1 MEIKAYAKINLAL
14 DVLGTRPNGYH
25 DVRMIMQSVNIYD
38 ELTIDISNTPGTIS
52 LICDNDELNDIENN
66 LIYKAAKLILN
77 ESKNNTGLSIT
88 LKKNIPMAA
97 GMAGGSAD
105 AAATLV
111 GINKLLNIGMSNMQ
125 LRDLAVTL
133 GADIPFC
140 IEGGTYL
147 SEGIGEI
154 LTKLPNAPE
163 CFLCI
168 AKPDINVST
177 KYVYE
182 HLILDDNTVHPNV
195 DAMIESINNHNQ
207 AAVSAALGNILE
219 TVTQVKYPIISK
231 MKETMIAN
239 GAANALMSGSGPTV
253 FGIYANE
260 KDACNAL
267 EALKRQYDFKQGF
280 VTTLSNF
287 GVSIV

>member
-267 EALKRQYDFKQGF
+267 EALRKQYDFKQGF